1 MSLGASCSQKQR
13 PPLRRSRSQKQRLPP
28 RRQVAWR
35 RDRKR
40 FSYCLVCISSAISI
54 PSSRFHSFPCIF
66 IHFHISSIF
75 HFHFH
80 FYFQY
85 TPRSD
90 INQSMRSLILHSQ
103 KKSAQ
108 LRVISREETD
118 FVKGC
123 EISVDFLR
131 VLQSSIS
138 TFPSSSPNIECQFH
152 QTSNSSI
159 SFVSKRGVCIT

>member
-1 MSLGASCSQKQR
+1 MFPSLPFSVSYFHFSQ
-13 PPLRRSRSQKQRLPP
+13 
-28 RRQVAWR
+28 
-35 RDRKR
+35 
-40 FSYCLVCISSAISI
+40 FSI
-54 PSSRFHSFPCIF
+54 PDTIQINQSHTQINQ
-66 IHFHISSIF
+66 SINQ
-75 HFHFH
+75 FHFH

-103 KKSAQ
+103 KKSAK
-108 LRVISREETD
+108 LRVISREEAD